1 MKIKDN
7 GTGSYCINLNKK
19 YTLFIRK
26 KGHKLVRFFFP
37 EAPGIHKFAGY
48 RNLRFKL
55 SKHCLIRIPFFYFET
70 SNSGYSIGNHT
81 IYLRKVNLSGKAKS
95 R

>member
-7 GTGSYCINLNKK
+7 GTGSYYINIGKK

-26 KGHKLVRFFFP
+26 KGFKLVRFFIP
-37 EAPGIHKFAGY
+37 NAPGIQKFGGY

-81 IYLRKVNLSGKAKS
+81 IYLRKVNLNGKTKN